1 MRIKHYA
8 EGKFHTIECPEG
20 SRVVRRSELPAD
32 GGAIQTD
39 ALVVPLNGKEVRTP
53 RPARIDILGA
63 AETGTNC
70 SRLRIGIN
78 C

>member
-53 RPARIDILGA
+53 RPARIDRKPAQADAVGRDLLHLG
-63 AETGTNC
+63 
-70 SRLRIGIN
+70 S
-78 C
+78 